1 MENRIMRKHLIGTI
15 LVLAAL
21 AACNKEVDTQTPATV
36 DPVEETPAGKVTL
49 TFKATIGEETRT
61 VYANDKT
68 ASWVAGDKISV
79 RVTDGTNFETAEFS
93 TTDGETFTGQVT
105 DGFTT
110 IVSGVYP
117 ANENH
122 VFSGGSVQSV
132 YLKDTYDLD
141 TANDGGIA
149 LPMVGEMKKKDGV
162 DTFTFH
168 HICGALKI
176 EIVDIFNALTFTT
189 AETITGSFRLNAD
202 GRIEIPANGAGSTVT
217 FNYGRLSTNPTVGE
231 RKNRTFYIPVPDG
244 TLTAGATMALKNS
257 NDVTVYEKTT
267 SSPITFSSKIMRMS
281 ALELQ
286 TPDEWRNYITEAV
299 SGEKG
304 KYTFHVTTG
313 TEYVILFTLKSN
325 FESNYHGS
333 VAEFIEKKA
342 LGNTKYSVSSTFTMS
357 NTMNSYFGKEYIVL
371 NCAVKTVGENR
382 HITFDYCLLDYQFP
396 TVNYLQWIGEW
407 AVSYGSA
414 SDTWTITRD
423 QVNHS
428 YHVKGLC
435 GTTTNAMTVEGLL
448 TENGNLLFKTQA
460 GFGHTTY
467 NNFDTTLNLYRRKT
481 ETGSFNSN
489 NDVDLMLATLESA
502 TSATLAP
509 CDATYSYYTLIG
521 TYTNS
526 NGENKTIKYGT
537 TRLASTTMT
546 KQ

>member
-21 AACNKEVDTQTPATV
+21 AACNKEIDTQTPAIV

-68 ASWVAGDKISV
+68 ASWAAGDKISV
-79 RVTDGTNFETAEFS
+79 RVTDGTNFETAKFS

-105 DGFTT
+105 NGYTT

-117 ANENH
+117 ANDNH
-122 VFSGGSVQSV
+122 VFSDGSVQSV
-132 YLKDTYDLD
+132 YLPDTYDLG

-149 LPMVGEMKKKDGV
+149 LPMVGEMKNGA
-162 DTFTFH
+162 FTFH

-189 AETITGSFRLNAD
+189 AETITGSFELNAD
-202 GRIEIPANGAGSTVT
+202 GSIEIPANGDGSTVT
-217 FNYGRLSTNPTVGE
+217 FNYGRLETNPAIGE
-231 RKNRTFYIPVPDG
+231 RGNRTFYIPVPLG
-244 TLTAGATMALKNS
+244 TVSAGATMALKNS

-382 HITFDYCLLDYQFP
+382 HITFDYCLLDYEFP
-396 TVNYLQWIGEW
+396 TVDYLQWIGEW

-467 NNFDTTLNLYRRKT
+467 NNYDTTLNLYRRKT